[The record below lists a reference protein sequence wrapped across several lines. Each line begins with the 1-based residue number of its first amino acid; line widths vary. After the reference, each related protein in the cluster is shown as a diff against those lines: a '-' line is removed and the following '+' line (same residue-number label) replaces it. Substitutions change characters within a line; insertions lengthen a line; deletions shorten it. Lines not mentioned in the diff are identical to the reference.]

1 MKVYRI
7 KHKKR
12 KKEYLTLHSMRHSD
26 DTEAKKKIS
35 HSEQSG
41 WLLLLGYTLPNIIR
55 LFYSALNSA
64 IYPTIFNSSLP

>member
-1 MKVYRI
+1 MKR
-7 KHKKR
+7 KKR

-41 WLLLLGYTLPNIIR
+41 WLLLYQDKKK
-55 LFYSALNSA
+55 
-64 IYPTIFNSSLP
+64 